1 MEGLC
6 GLMAMDTSG
15 VVIVRVAVDLV
26 PLELAVIVAVPWAA
40 AVARPAE
47 LIVTM
52 AFADE
57 LQVTVFVKSTVLPSE

>member
-26 PLELAVIVAVPWAA
+26 PLELAVIVLVP
-40 AVARPAE
+40 
-47 LIVTM
+47 
-52 AFADE
+52 
-57 LQVTVFVKSTVLPSE
+57 